1 MSEVSHA
8 APLRDRVRFWSPGA
22 LVMAAMVIVGF
33 MFVVAR
39 YIGGLGAVTHLSQ
52 SHPWGLWIGVDV
64 ASGVALAAGGFTTAA
79 LAHIFGRHAYE
90 PVVRP
95 ALLTALLGYVFV
107 SLALFV
113 DIGRSWAIW
122 KPMVFWNPNSVLFE
136 VAMCVM
142 IYTAVLHAEFLPIV
156 AERFQQG
163 FKVSLSK
170 HSWPVVAAAESVEG
184 LLAFLSRNLNKVMW
198 LFIIAGVVLSCM
210 HQSGLGSLLL
220 IAPTKMHELWYT
232 PILPLLFLTSAIA
245 AGFPMVVFEN
255 TLVSASFDLEDELGV
270 LSRLARITIL
280 LLGVYGALKIGDVI
294 ARGVWPLIFDG
305 SVQGRS
311 FAVEVLFGVVIPWV
325 MLLFPAVRQRRTPL
339 FIASCLIV
347 GGVIINRM
355 NVFLVA
361 FQPPYPLESYFPS
374 VGEMVITGGF
384 IAALMLAYR
393 FTVYFFPVLTPAA
406 KEARS

>member
-1 MSEVSHA
+1 MSAHSHA
-8 APLRDRVRFWSPGA
+8 APLQGKTRFWSPGA
-22 LVMAAMVIVGF
+22 LVMAALAITGF

-107 SLALFV
+107 SLALVV

-122 KPMVFWNPNSVLFE
+122 KPMIFWNPNSVLFE

-142 IYTAVLHAEFLPIV
+142 IYTAVLHAEFLPVV
-156 AERFQQG
+156 AERFAHG
-163 FKVSLSK
+163 FKASLADR
-170 HSWPVVAAAESVEG
+170 SWPVVAVAEAAEG
-184 LLAFLSRNLNKVMW
+184 LLAFLNRNLGKVMW
-198 LFIIAGVVLSCM
+198 VFIIAGVVLSCM

-220 IAPTKMHELWYT
+220 VAPTKMHALWYT

-245 AGFPMVVFEN
+245 VGFPMVVFEN
-255 TLVSASFDLEDELGV
+255 TLVSASFDLEDEMDI
-270 LSRLARITIL
+270 LSRMVRITIV
-280 LLGVYGALKIGDVI
+280 LLGIYGALKIGDVI

-311 FAVEVLFGVVIPWV
+311 FAVEVLFGIVIPWV
-325 MLLFPAVRQRRTPL
+325 MLLFPKVRNHRTPL
-339 FIASCLIV
+339 FIAACLVV
-347 GGVIINRM
+347 GGVIVNRM

-361 FQPPYPLESYFPS
+361 FQPPYPVQSYFPS
-374 VGEMVITGGF
+374 VGELAITAGF
-384 IAALMLAYR
+384 IAILMLAYR
-393 FTVYFFPVLTPAA
+393 FTVYYLPVLSPAG
-406 KEARS
+406 KEANS